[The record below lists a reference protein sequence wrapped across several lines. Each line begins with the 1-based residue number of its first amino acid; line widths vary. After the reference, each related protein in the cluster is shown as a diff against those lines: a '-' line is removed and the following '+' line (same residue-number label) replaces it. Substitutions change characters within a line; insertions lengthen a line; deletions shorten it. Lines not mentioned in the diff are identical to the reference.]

1 MRYTVQEESR
11 FSSTYRQL
19 PQELPR
25 PLVILSDSVANMKV
39 IEMLLPSSKQQTWLS
54 TRDMQRETG
63 MKEDI
68 GQKLVQV
75 LKAPQSSESQ
85 ESFLKAME
93 LTKAYASSGSVTHF
107 SAVTRLF
114 YDLFE
119 MFETGHDP
127 RQK

>member
-1 MRYTVQEESR
+1 MN
-11 FSSTYRQL
+11 
-19 PQELPR
+19 
-25 PLVILSDSVANMKV
+25 D
-39 IEMLLPSSKQQTWLS
+39 
-54 TRDMQRETG
+54 
-63 MKEDI
+63 DI
-68 GQKLVQV
+68 GKKLVQA
-75 LKAPQSSESQ
+75 LKQPQASESN

-93 LTKAYASSGSVTHF
+93 LTKAYAGSGSVTHF